1 MQGNIQKIFIVTE
14 ITASELVS
22 LNCLYSSSEMR
33 LFRHLSDYVFGV
45 TSSPKIWHVNK
56 REFFEHNFRAS
67 HQ

>member
-22 LNCLYSSSEMR
+22 LNCLYSSSETR

-45 TSSPKIWHVNK
+45 RNFENTNSMRVI
-56 REFFEHNFRAS
+56 FFFRRFKL
-67 HQ
+67 

>member
-14 ITASELVS
+14 ITGSELVS

-45 TSSPKIWHVNK
+45 RNFENTNSMRVI
-56 REFFEHNFRAS
+56 FFFRRFKL
-67 HQ
+67 